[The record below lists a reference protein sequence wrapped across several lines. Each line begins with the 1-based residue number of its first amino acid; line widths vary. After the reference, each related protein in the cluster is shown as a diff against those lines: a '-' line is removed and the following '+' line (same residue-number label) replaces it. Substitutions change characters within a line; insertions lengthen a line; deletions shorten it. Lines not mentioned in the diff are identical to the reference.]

1 MMAAPFNRDDIAP
14 LGREDEGFR
23 LLIDL
28 CPDALIVTT
37 QSIVVFANLA
47 AVRRFGTEDYP
58 ALVGRP
64 IPDSLD
70 GIGIGSASL
79 LRHDIVFRG
88 CPSRL
93 LVFRDAAQ
101 PMIETIAARLRHDL
115 AQPLN
120 VIRLAAEGALLMIER
135 GKTPASGWPE
145 TQFALI
151 AEQAERTSQCLED
164 MNALFRPTS
173 VSPSTSSPMAVP
185 CASAEAHILIVGND
199 TALQDH
205 FRNRPGIRVS
215 VAATCTDAWTQFR
228 TDPADVVVIDPD
240 GQIGDDTALIA
251 TLRDFDPLQ
260 PIILTPLQPDEH
272 DSRDITNLDER
283 LSVIAK
289 PLDWPSLDGVIAVFL
304 RPPACDPMTSC

>member
-1 MMAAPFNRDDIAP
+1 MVAAPFNRDDIAP
-14 LGREDEGFR
+14 LSREDEGLR
-23 LLIDL
+23 RLIDL

-37 QSIVVFANLA
+37 QSIVVFANPA

-70 GIGIGSASL
+70 GIGSAGL

-93 LVFRDAAQ
+93 LVFREAAQ

-135 GKTPASGWPE
+135 GKIPASGWPE

-164 MNALFRPTS
+164 MSALFRPTS
-173 VSPSTSSPMAVP
+173 VSPSTDSQVP
-185 CASAEAHILIVGND
+185 PSCASAEAHILIVGSD

-205 FRNRPGIRVS
+205 FGNRPGIRVS

-228 TDPADVVVIDPD
+228 NDPADVVVIDPD
-240 GQIGDDTALIA
+240 GQIGDDAGLIA

-260 PIILTPLQPDEH
+260 PIILTPLQPDGH

-283 LSVIAK
+283 LAVIAK
-289 PLDWPSLDGVIAVFL
+289 PLDWPSLDRVIAAFL
-304 RPPACDPMTSC
+304 RPPAEDPITSC